1 MTTRPRTRFPHA
13 AALLLAAALAAC
25 GSSGNGAVTF
35 SCGTLSCDSGSQYC
49 LKVESGPKYSCV
61 DLPSSGCTS
70 GAWCST
76 CLASVPN
83 QEGCSQATIAGVTD
97 IEVDTTM

>member
-1 MTTRPRTRFPHA
+1 MTIRFPHA
-13 AALLLAAALAAC
+13 PAVSLALALLAAACA
-25 GSSGNGAVTF
+25 SSSKSSVTF

-61 DLPSSGCTS
+61 DLPSSGCTI
-70 GAWCST
+70 GNWCNT

-83 QEGCSQATIAGVTD
+83 SEGCAETTIAGVTD
-97 IEVDTTM
+97 IEVDTSM